1 MMQNVI
7 ENQAYYCVWMY
18 YKNQSFRVELQVSGG
33 KGGVTWKGQN
43 RDKTETDGGKGEG

>member
-1 MMQNVI
+1 MILDLDHNMMKNVI

-33 KGGVTWKGQN
+33 KGV
-43 RDKTETDGGKGEG
+43 